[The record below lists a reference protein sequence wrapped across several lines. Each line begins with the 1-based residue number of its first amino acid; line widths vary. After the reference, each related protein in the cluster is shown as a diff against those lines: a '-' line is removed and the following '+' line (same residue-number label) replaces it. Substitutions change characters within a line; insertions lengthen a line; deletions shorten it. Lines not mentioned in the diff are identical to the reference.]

1 MNRYTALYFSF
12 LRLGALTFGG
22 GMAMLPLMQ
31 HEVVERHHWSTEEEL
46 IDMYA
51 IAQCAPGIIAINSAT
66 YVGHHVAGVLGSIAA
81 VLGEITSPMLVIT
94 CIAAVFQHFTDV
106 PVFQHALSGM
116 QIGVCALLC
125 HTVWRMGK
133 KSIVDHFTILLG
145 VVSFL
150 MALIFQ
156 IPLIVLTL
164 GAGLLGV
171 AFGGKNTK

>member
-31 HEVVERHHWSTEEEL
+31 HEVVERHHWATEEEL

-94 CIAAVFQHFTDV
+94 CIAAVFQHFTDM
-106 PVFQHALSGM
+106 P
-116 QIGVCALLC
+116 
-125 HTVWRMGK
+125 
-133 KSIVDHFTILLG
+133 
-145 VVSFL
+145 
-150 MALIFQ
+150 
-156 IPLIVLTL
+156 
-164 GAGLLGV
+164 
-171 AFGGKNTK
+171 AF